1 MKIIVFMIA
10 YVMYLY
16 TYMYI
21 YTSVH
26 KWSPTHRV
34 LKSHRS
40 KMSVI
45 YQLSW
50 KQCPPVYHHSGF
62 VATRALGHMMHDIVF
77 MYIHMY
83 AQTCASSFLGLI
95 SVARVNVWR
104 TTDVIIVGIKEI
116 LIEHV
121 IILFSFQCT

>member
-1 MKIIVFMIA
+1 MIPH
-10 YVMYLY
+10 
-16 TYMYI
+16 TQ
-21 YTSVH
+21 
-26 KWSPTHRV
+26 SPQISQ
-34 LKSHRS
+34 KQDECNI
-40 KMSVI
+40 SVI
-45 YQLSW
+45 M
-50 KQCPPVYHHSGF
+50 KTMCPPVYHHNGF

-83 AQTCASSFLGLI
+83 AQTCVSSFLGLV

-121 IILFSFQCT
+121 IILFSF